1 VRRVTSRERRIPAN
15 AAKVGALALVVLIAA
30 QVSGW
35 AVLDTLFFV
44 LIGVLLVAYLWS
56 RLSLRSLALSRDT
69 RTDRAQVG
77 QMLEERLRIENTGRT
92 AKLWLEVRDYSTLP
106 GHPSAVSQVVHLPPK
121 QPYVW
126 RVRTRCTQRG
136 KFTIGPLTLRGG
148 DPFGLF
154 PAERVIPQVTDLL
167 VYPATVDVSAFAI
180 SVGELPG
187 GAATQRRTHYVTPNA
202 SGVREYMF
210 GDSFNRIAWS
220 TTARIG
226 KLMVKEFELD
236 PTTDVWVLLDLYRG
250 SHVTAPPQPGVPEPL
265 DEWAVSTEETAVTVA
280 SSVMQHFLEQGRNVG
295 LVARGAHTEILNTDR
310 GERQTL
316 KMLESLAVVHAD
328 GDTDL
333 GEVLAAESSRFG
345 RSSVVVIVTPA
356 SDDAWVS
363 ALMSTVFRG
372 VKAVAVIVD
381 PESFGAPRSQNRV
394 VTSLVAAN
402 VPVYLMRRGEDIGR
416 ALSRPIG
423 LADAAPPTVLTAVP
437 PPPRGATFGESGSG
451 GGMAVG
457 TPAAS

>member
-1 VRRVTSRERRIPAN
+1 MKRIAARDRHIPAN
-15 AAKVGALALVVLIAA
+15 AVKVGLLALAVLIAA

-35 AVLDTLFFV
+35 SVLDTLFFV
-44 LIGVLLVAYLWS
+44 LVGVLLIAYIWS
-56 RLSLRSLALSRDT
+56 KLSLRSLSISRDT

-77 QMLEERLRIENTGRT
+77 QTLEERFRVENTGRT

-106 GHPSAVSQVVHLPPK
+106 GHPSAVSQVIHLPPK

-136 KFTIGPLTLRGG
+136 KFTIGPLMLRGG

-167 VYPATVDVSAFAI
+167 VYPATVDVSAFAV

-220 TTARIG
+220 TTARTG
-226 KLMVKEFELD
+226 RMMVKEFELD
-236 PTTDVWVLLDLYRG
+236 PTTDIWVLLDLYHG
-250 SHVTAPPQPGVPEPL
+250 SHVVAPPPQPGVPEPL

-280 SSVMQHFLEQGRNVG
+280 ASVMQHFLEQGRNVG

-316 KMLESLAVVHAD
+316 KMLESLAVIHAD
-328 GDTDL
+328 GSTDL
-333 GEVLAAESSRFG
+333 GEVLSTETVRFG
-345 RSSVVVIVTPA
+345 RSSVVVIITPA

-363 ALMSTVFRG
+363 ALMSTVYRG
-372 VKAVAVIVD
+372 VKAATIIVD

-402 VPVYLMRRGEDIGR
+402 VPVYLMRRGEEIGR
-416 ALSRPIG
+416 ALSKPIG
-423 LADAAPPTVLTAVP
+423 LADTARPMFAAAPLSSPSRPA
-437 PPPRGATFGESGSG
+437 ATEFTG
-451 GGMAVG
+451 GIAVG
-457 TPAAS
+457 TSAAS